1 VVGCVGLVQDVTR
14 IPDRWRTGDRVLL
27 LRGFG
32 HGFVGFVWRHAH
44 LFSLAHDVS
53 DGGVELALREAAAWS
68 EREADVEVVEGE
80 GVIVA
85 TSHDV
90 PWDDVVELG
99 VVR

>member
-1 VVGCVGLVQDVTR
+1 M
-14 IPDRWRTGDRVLL
+14 LL

-32 HGFVGFVWRHAH
+32 HGFVEFVWRHAH

-68 EREADVEVVEGE
+68 GREADLDVVEAQ

-85 TSHDV
+85 TTVDV
-90 PWDDVVELG
+90 PWDDIVELG
-99 VVR
+99 VVA